1 MRPHRRVAPSREPP
15 PPPTRSA
22 KELPLVG
29 PFPVRRSALVG
40 LSLFLV
46 VACATST
53 VGCATKLR
61 NKELEAVAKDWSMVI
76 RASQVIPVYPLTEDL
91 QVGDV
96 FLVQVP
102 IDRQQDVYR
111 QRGFL
116 PLDNLVLRV
125 NPAGY
130 LSFYRRSF
138 GVGDEQTPLPKHWL
152 KPGAEN
158 AWGTAPKATFPSY
171 SFSVRSGGG
180 FNVAVPVQG
189 VPVGLSLLGG
199 GAAAGTITIADA
211 RTYGVDTV
219 SLHEDVVRWAR
230 DSRSFLQNFASD
242 ADRRN
247 YLRVVSR
254 VYLAGTLN
262 VSLQSTRNVGATASG
277 GAPKPVPLD
286 NVVPTP
292 GADVSAVTLDSYKKN
307 VATLNGMI
315 EEALKVAS
323 GANQILPGGTVKIV
337 SASAGSI
344 SLNETFARPLVI
356 GYLGFDIPILAG
368 GKLGSPIPT
377 HAVLEGRVGAGGS
390 TVFEPD
396 TQLRSGS
403 LLIAVY
409 QVLGRRNDAEAKA
422 LTTRLDA
429 LARRLPERYPCTVYQ
444 MSGPQSLKPREGA
457 SAGDQLRAQ
466 NFRGL
471 VEYRGDL
478 ATSLNNLR
486 LALANPKIAVA
497 GHAPRTVATDEFLRG
512 EIARTEGALKQV
524 NDLLAEQNP
533 LIREAADAAA
543 ASQE

>member
-1 MRPHRRVAPSREPP
+1 VAW
-15 PPPTRSA
+15 
-22 KELPLVG
+22 LLCL
-29 PFPVRRSALVG
+29 AL
-40 LSLFLV
+40 
-46 VACATST
+46 T

-61 NKELEAVAKDWSMVI
+61 NQELEAVARDWSLVI

-91 QVGDV
+91 QPGDI

-102 IDRQQDVYR
+102 IDRQQEVYR

-125 NPAGY
+125 NPRGY
-130 LSFYRRSF
+130 QPFYQKSFA
-138 GVGDEQTPLPKHWL
+138 VGDDDTPLPRHWL
-152 KPGAEN
+152 RPGADN

-230 DSRSFLQNFASD
+230 DSRFFLQHFASEG
-242 ADRRN
+242 DRRN
-247 YLRVVSR
+247 FLRVVSR

-262 VSLQSTRNVGATASG
+262 VSLQSTRNVGLTASG

-286 NVVPTP
+286 SVVPAS
-292 GADVSAVTLDSYKKN
+292 GADVSAVTLEAYKKN
-307 VATLNGMI
+307 VDTLNGMI
-315 EEALKVAS
+315 EAALKAVS
-323 GANQILPGGTVKIV
+323 GNGVSGMLPGGTVKIV

-344 SLNETFARPLVI
+344 SLSETFARPLVV

-368 GKLGSPIPT
+368 GMLGAPIPT
-377 HAVLEGRVGAGGS
+377 HAVLEGRVGGGGS
-390 TVFEPD
+390 AVFEPGG
-396 TQLRSGS
+396 QLRSGS
-403 LLIAVY
+403 FMVAVY
-409 QVLGRRNDAEAKA
+409 QVLDKRNDAEAKR
-422 LTTRLDA
+422 LVGRLDE
-429 LARRLPERYPCTVYQ
+429 LARRLPERYPCTVYE
-444 MSGPQSLKPREGA
+444 MSGPRSLKPRSGA
-457 SAGDQLRAQ
+457 SAGEPLTGDGFRAI
-466 NFRGL
+466 

-478 ATSLNNLR
+478 ATSLGSLR
-486 LALANPKIAVA
+486 TALADPRIAVA
-497 GHAPRTVATDEFLRG
+497 GREPRMASTDAFLRG
-512 EIARTEGALKQV
+512 ELARTEGALKQV
-524 NDLLAEQNP
+524 NDVLAEQTP
-533 LIREAADAAA
+533 LIRQAADLAA